1 MIIKTQALIDIS
13 MVINCNNMSET
24 KHLIALTF
32 ATWAAK
38 QTRCVRNVYLVTLH
52 MSICGREGV
61 RTGLMERLNLAL
73 APYEGPEG
81 GKMSRPYN
89 SQWLSASQPWVGSVC
104 SVAWGN
110 FWNWLT
116 GQGGV

>member
-52 MSICGREGV
+52 MSTCGREGV

-73 APYEGPEG
+73 APYEGPEAG
-81 GKMSRPYN
+81 LDGPSRRLDSSLREEGRCPDPTT
-89 SQWLSASQPWVGSVC
+89 ASG
-104 SVAWGN
+104 
-110 FWNWLT
+110 
-116 GQGGV
+116 